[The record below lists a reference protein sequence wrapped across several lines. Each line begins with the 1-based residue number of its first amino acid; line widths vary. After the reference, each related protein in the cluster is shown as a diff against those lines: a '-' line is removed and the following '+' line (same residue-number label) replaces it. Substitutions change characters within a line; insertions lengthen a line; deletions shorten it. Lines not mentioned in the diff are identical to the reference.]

1 MKIIMKKFKLKDEN
15 YNTDYQY
22 EWNKNFEDSLKTLM
36 LYSWWILW
44 WILTIFIANYE
55 SIKLIQIN
63 SSILILIMI
72 CLLLSFISALLW
84 KFLLTFLAYSLHDFW
99 IIKENID
106 EIESY
111 SKYVEKLAQNK
122 KQLDIINQEVSNLEK
137 ITKGFKH
144 KIKQWI
150 STRLRISVCFATSLI
165 WFIAWIIL
173 LTYLFFEIIK

>member
-1 MKIIMKKFKLKDEN
+1 MKKFELKNKDQ
-15 YNTDYQY
+15 NTDYQY

-55 SIKLIQIN
+55 KFQLIKIN
-63 SSILILIMI
+63 NDILLVVVI
-72 CLLLSFISALLW
+72 CLLLSFVFGLLW

-106 EIESY
+106 RIKKHENY
-111 SKYVEKLAQNK
+111 LSKLVKNV
-122 KQLDIINQEVSNLEK
+122 KQLDTITEEALNLKK
-137 ITKGFKH
+137 ITKDFIK

-150 STRLRISVCFATSLI
+150 STRSWVSICFAISLI
-165 WFIAWIIL
+165 GFILWIIW